1 LRHLFQANEILASIL
16 NSHHNVAFFLDI
28 MGKIRQAIAFGE
40 LAEFSSEFLA
50 RIESDEP

>member
-1 LRHLFQANEILASIL
+1 
-16 NSHHNVAFFLDI
+16 

-50 RIESDEP
+50 RIESDQP